1 LIGPATASPVPDQI
15 RRHPTVPD
23 TAQLSSV
30 PQAPGGEDVIVGV
43 DTHKDFHVAAV
54 VSVLGAPLGSKAFPA
69 TAAGYRA
76 LLRWTRSFG
85 AVRRAG
91 VECTGSYG
99 AALARHLA
107 AAGVVVLDVNQPDKA
122 TRRRRGKND
131 AIDAGS
137 AARAVLT
144 GRATALAR
152 AGDGPV
158 EMLRMFK
165 LAKASAAKSRSQAI
179 NQLKAVLV
187 SADPHVREQLN
198 GLSTIMLIRRCAD
211 LQAVTPTDTTS
222 ATIYTLRLLARRI
235 DQLGRE
241 IADLDTEMTAV
252 LVSYNPRLPDT
263 YGVGPDTAAALLI
276 AAGDNPGRLHT
287 EASFAALCGASP
299 VEASSG
305 NTQRHRL
312 NRGGD
317 RQANCALHT
326 IVLSR
331 LRWDPRT
338 RSYLNRR
345 IAEGKTRREAIR
357 CLKRYAAREIYRL
370 ITSEQ
375 PDAIPAAA

>member
-1 LIGPATASPVPDQI
+1 MPRTSELT
-15 RRHPTVPD
+15 
-23 TAQLSSV
+23 SV
-30 PQAPGGEDVIVGV
+30 PRATDGEEVILGV

-54 VSVLGAPLGSKAFPA
+54 ITALGALLGSKTFP
-69 TAAGYRA
+69 TTRAGYRA
-76 LLRWTRSFG
+76 LLKWARGFG
-85 AVRRAG
+85 AVQRAG

-107 AAGVVVLDVNQPDKA
+107 AAQVEVLEVNQPDKA

-131 AIDAGS
+131 AIDAEA

-144 GRATALAR
+144 GRATALAKT
-152 AGDGPV
+152 GDGPV

-165 LAKASAAKSRSQAI
+165 LAKDSANKSRSQAI

-187 SADPHVREQLN
+187 SANSQLRDELR
-198 GLSTIMLIRRCAD
+198 GLSTIMLVRHCAE
-211 LQAVTPTDTTS
+211 LEPVTPAES
-222 ATIYTLRLLARRI
+222 ASAAVYTLRLLARRI
-235 DQLGRE
+235 GQLAQE
-241 IADLDTEMTAV
+241 IADIDAQITIV
-252 LVSYNPRLPDT
+252 LAEHSPQLPGT

-276 AAGDNPGRLHT
+276 AAGDNPGRLHS

-305 NTQRHRL
+305 KTERHRL

-331 LRWDPRT
+331 LRWDQRT
-338 RSYLNRR
+338 RDYLDRR
-345 IAEGKTRREAIR
+345 ITEGKTRREAVR
-357 CLKRYAAREIYRL
+357 CLKRYVAREIYHL
-370 ITSEQ
+370 ITH
-375 PDAIPAAA
+375 PHHATVPAAA